1 MNQAFYL
8 LAATEPETYE
18 RLFGLDPQLI
28 FDSLITGLSVFILFF
43 VLSYLLFNPA
53 RDMLKKRQDKIQNDL
68 DTALSEKEAA
78 IAMKKEYES
87 RLNEINKEAEA
98 ILTDSRRTA
107 KKTEA
112 KIIAEAKEEAV
123 RIRQRAQKEIELEK
137 KRALEDM
144 KQEMIAI
151 SAMMAAK
158 VVGSK
163 MDTTVQD
170 ALVEETLKEIGDK
183 TWQLSLIHI

>member
-123 RIRQRAQKEIELEK
+123 RIRRRAQKEIELEK

-183 TWQLSLIHI
+183 TWQS

>member
-8 LAATEPETYE
+8 LAAAEPETYT

-28 FDSLITGLSVFILFF
+28 FDALITGLSVFVLFF
-43 VLSYLLFNPA
+43 ILSYLLFNPA
-53 RDMLKKRQDKIQNDL
+53 RDVLKKRQDKIQTDL
-68 DTALSEKEAA
+68 DTALREKEEA

-87 RLNEINKEAEA
+87 RLKDINKEAEA
-98 ILTDSRRTA
+98 ILTDSRKTA

-123 RIRQRAQKEIELEK
+123 LIRQRAQKEIELEK

-158 VVGSK
+158 VVAGR

-183 TWQLSLIHI
+183 TWQS